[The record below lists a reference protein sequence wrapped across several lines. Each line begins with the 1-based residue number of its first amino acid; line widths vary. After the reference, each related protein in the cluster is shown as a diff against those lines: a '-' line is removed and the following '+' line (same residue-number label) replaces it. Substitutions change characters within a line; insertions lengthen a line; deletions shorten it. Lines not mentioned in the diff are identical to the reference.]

1 MQCQSCFMIDY
12 KLQFGNQLSNLFIT
26 FGPFSKF
33 DVYFF
38 GTLTRNVCVPI
49 IDRLATPVDP
59 FKCLTTAL

>member
-12 KLQFGNQLSNLFIT
+12 KLRFGNQLSNLFIT
-26 FGPFSKF
+26 FFKF

-38 GTLTRNVCVPI
+38 RTLTRNVCVPI
-49 IDRLATPVDP
+49 IDRLAMPVDP